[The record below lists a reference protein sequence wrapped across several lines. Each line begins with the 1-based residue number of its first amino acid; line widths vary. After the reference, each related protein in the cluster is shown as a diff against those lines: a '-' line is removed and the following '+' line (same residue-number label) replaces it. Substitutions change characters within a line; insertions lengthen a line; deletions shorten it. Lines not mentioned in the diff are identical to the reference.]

1 MWRTVY
7 GACNY
12 RQSPATRPLRG
23 ESLATSPDWPPGT
36 TPLCGIEMH
45 HRAASLCVNYP
56 VSPDSSLKTLAVSF
70 QWRAPSFKT
79 FHCVNDFPSR
89 PE

>member
-36 TPLCGIEMH
+36 TPLILVVGGVSLCQLSGVSGEFITN
-45 HRAASLCVNYP
+45 ATASLCNG
-56 VSPDSSLKTLAVSF
+56 
-70 QWRAPSFKT
+70 APSHSKPY
-79 FHCVNDFPSR
+79 HCVNNISSSR
-89 PE
+89 E